1 MLIIRKNKRLTAIVA
16 WHFGCK
22 EFNVTEVQMMKLTA
36 KLPIGL
42 ILALLIIPII
52 FLPGCG
58 DNTAVPDKSTITIT
72 PSNPSLKNPPMDTV
86 VNFKV
91 TIRYSDGTPVP
102 NARMFISG
110 GFAQP
115 NASGLYQFYYYPDG
129 TQNPTGN
136 TAVNSGYEAQADDF
150 GVYNFSIVLSG
161 SAFNDTIYVTS
172 GTVVGVA
179 TIAVTT
185 GT

>member
-1 MLIIRKNKRLTAIVA
+1 
-16 WHFGCK
+16 
-22 EFNVTEVQMMKLTA
+22 MKLTA

-42 ILALLIIPII
+42 VLALLIIPTVL
-52 FLPGCG
+52 FPGCG
-58 DNTAVPDKSTITIT
+58 DNTSIPDKSTITLD
-72 PSNPSLKNPPMDTV
+72 PSSVTLKNPPMDTA

-91 TIRYSDGTPVP
+91 TIRYSDGTPIP

-115 NASGLYQFYYYPDG
+115 NAAGLYQFYYYPNG
-129 TQNPTGN
+129 TQNPN

-172 GTVVGVA
+172 GTAVESA

>member
-1 MLIIRKNKRLTAIVA
+1 
-16 WHFGCK
+16 
-22 EFNVTEVQMMKLTA
+22 MKLTA
-36 KLPIGL
+36 KLPIEL
-42 ILALLIIPII
+42 VLALLIIPIV

-58 DNTAVPDKSTITIT
+58 DNTSVPDKSTITID
-72 PSNPSLKNPPMDTV
+72 PSSVTLKNPPMDTV
-86 VNFKV
+86 VPFKV
-91 TIRYSDGTPVP
+91 IIRYPDGTPIP
-102 NARMFISG
+102 NARIFISG

-115 NASGLYQFYYYPDG
+115 NSAGLYQFCYYPIG
-129 TQNPTGN
+129 PQNPSCTP
-136 TAVNSGYEAQADDF
+136 VDSGYEAQADDF

-172 GTVVGVA
+172 GTAVESA

>member
-1 MLIIRKNKRLTAIVA
+1 
-16 WHFGCK
+16 
-22 EFNVTEVQMMKLTA
+22 MMKQTA
-36 KLPIGL
+36 KLPLVL
-42 ILALLIIPII
+42 ILALLTISEVVL
-52 FLPGCG
+52 LPGCG
-58 DNTAVPDKSTITIT
+58 DNTSVPDKSTIMIT
-72 PSNPSLKNPPMDTV
+72 PSSVKLKNPPSDTV

-115 NASGLYQFYYYPDG
+115 NSAGLYQFYYYPGG
-129 TQNPTGN
+129 TQYPN

-150 GVYNFSIVLSG
+150 GVYDFSIVVSG
-161 SAFNDTIYVTS
+161 VAFDDTIYVTS
-172 GTVVGVA
+172 GTVVGTA
-179 TIAVTT
+179 TIKVTT